1 MKHLKHHNRAFTLI
15 EVIAGLAVTV
25 VVIGGIFGVA
35 GAALDLASSS
45 NRLRLDEMRHDQL
58 CRFLRSSL
66 LQLPPESKV
75 ALNNGVTLTVLDAG
89 GIFQWP
95 GSASQGGRTDLSFE
109 NGAFE
114 MGNYLGDAEISSLRM
129 MEDLTY
135 LVFEVYDPTS
145 RQWLGDVPAHAPIR
159 PALVKMRYMCVT
171 DSMERVEV
179 FWVPRFAK
187 VNFTPQETS
196 QNNEPPVE

>member
-1 MKHLKHHNRAFTLI
+1 MKHYPRYNRAFTLI

-25 VVIGGIFGVA
+25 LVIGGIFGVA
-35 GAALDLASSS
+35 GAALDLASCS

-66 LQLPPESKV
+66 GQLPSGAKV

-89 GIFQWP
+89 GTFQWP
-95 GSASQGGRTDLSFE
+95 GSVSHGGRTDLRFE

-114 MGNYLGDAEISSLRM
+114 MGNFLGDAEISSLRM
-129 MEDLTY
+129 MENLSY
-135 LVFEVYDPTS
+135 LAFEVYDPIS
-145 RQWLGDVPAHAPIR
+145 RQWMGDVPTHAPIR
-159 PALVKMRYMCVT
+159 PALVKIRYMCVT

-179 FWVPRFAK
+179 FWIPRFAK
-187 VNFTPQETS
+187 VNFTPQETG
-196 QNNEPPVE
+196 QNNAPPVE